1 MTGKLA
7 KTILFYNMINCE
19 LKNPLTFEGV
29 PPATENDNWQ
39 YSEIIC
45 DNDYTSASSSD
56 KIILVSQDDK
66 SFFLDN
72 TITLGDFL
80 IVAFLIILFVGFSL
94 TFIRDF
100 AKNRK
105 LERL

>member
-1 MTGKLA
+1 
-7 KTILFYNMINCE
+7 MINCLFNE
-19 LKNPLTFEGV
+19 PKTFDGSIPE
-29 PPATENDNWQ
+29 TKQDFWQ
-39 YSEIIC
+39 YSEVIC
-45 DNDYTSASSSD
+45 EIDYISPIA
-56 KIILVSQDDK
+56 QDDK

-100 AKNRK
+100 TKNRK

>member
-1 MTGKLA
+1 
-7 KTILFYNMINCE
+7 MINCE

-29 PPATENDNWQ
+29 PPAVEKDIWQ
-39 YSEIIC
+39 YSEMTC

-56 KIILVSQDDK
+56 KIILVSQDEK

-100 AKNRK
+100 TKNRK